1 MNFTCDV
8 TDLLHASFTMRKQH
22 ELLILK
28 QAAKSLERA
37 LLILLMNS
45 VLMPANMLMAL
56 PYFSVIRR

>member
-28 QAAKSLERA
+28 QAAKSSERV
-37 LLILLMNS
+37 LLILLMKS

-56 PYFSVIRR
+56 P